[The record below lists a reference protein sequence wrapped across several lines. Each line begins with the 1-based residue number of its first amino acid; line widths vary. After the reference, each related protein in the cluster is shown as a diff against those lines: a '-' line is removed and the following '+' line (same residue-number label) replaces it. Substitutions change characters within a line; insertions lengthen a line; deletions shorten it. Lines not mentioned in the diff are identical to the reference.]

1 MHMNASASSAISKP
15 QSDDHAIW
23 DLIFAFW
30 GSPALL
36 VAHDLKLF
44 SLLGEKPRRLDEVCH
59 ALNIQARPASVLLE
73 MLTAFKLV
81 AARDGVFALT
91 PVSKEYLDGNSPIS
105 LGGYLDFLGAN
116 HKLWSVESL
125 KNAVLENSPQV
136 GGGEDF
142 FSDPE
147 VVKAFAKVFT
157 RAMYAHSI
165 GSALTWPESV
175 DLSQSRVLLD
185 VGGGS
190 GAQTVGALLQWPQ
203 LKGVVLDTPPVTAEA
218 AQYIG
223 RFPLGDRISTVAAD
237 MFTDPFPE
245 ADVHLYADIW
255 HDWPREKG
263 ELLARKSFESL
274 PSGGRIILREVLYHD
289 DRTGPVAAAAYSV
302 DMLLVTMGGQYS
314 RSEMK
319 SVLEETG
326 FHDVQIGAPGAGYRS
341 LITARR

>member
-1 MHMNASASSAISKP
+1 MNASASSVIPKP

-44 SLLGEKPRRLDEVCH
+44 SLLGEKPRSLDEVCH
-59 ALNIQARPASVLLE
+59 ALNIQPRPAGVLLE

-81 AARDGVFALT
+81 SARDGAFALT

-105 LGGYLDFLGAN
+105 LGGYLDFLVAN
-116 HKLWSVESL
+116 HKLWSVETL
-125 KNAVLENSPQV
+125 KNAILKNSPQV
-136 GGGEDF
+136 GGNKDV

-147 VVKAFAKVFT
+147 NMKAFAKVFT

-165 GSALTWPESV
+165 GSALTWPEAV
-175 DLSQSRVLLD
+175 DLSQSRVLVD

-190 GAQTVGALLQWPQ
+190 GAHTVGVLLRWPH
-203 LKGVVLDTPPVTAEA
+203 LKGIVLDTPPVTAEA

-223 RFPLGDRISTVAAD
+223 RFALGDRIRTVAAD

-245 ADVHLYADIW
+245 ADVHLYGDIW
-255 HDWPREKG
+255 HDWPRGKG

-274 PSGGRIILREVLYHD
+274 PASGKIILREVLYND
-289 DRTGPVAAAAYSV
+289 ERTGPVAAAAYSI
-302 DMLLVTMGGQYS
+302 DMLLVAMGGQYS
-314 RSEMK
+314 RKEMK
-319 SVLEETG
+319 SLLEDTG
-326 FHDVQIGAPGAGYRS
+326 FREVQIGAPGSGYRS
-341 LITARR
+341 LITARK

>member
-44 SLLGEKPRRLDEVCH
+44 SLLGEKPRRLDEVCG
-59 ALNIQARPASVLLE
+59 ALNIQPRPASVLLE
-73 MLTAFKLV
+73 MLTAFKLIE
-81 AARDGVFALT
+81 ARDGVFTLT

-105 LGGYLDFLGAN
+105 LGGYLDFLVAN

-125 KNAVLENSPQV
+125 KNAILKNSPQV
-136 GGGEDF
+136 GGNKDV

-147 VVKAFAKVFT
+147 MMRAFAKVFT

-175 DLSQSRVLLD
+175 DLSQSRILLD
-185 VGGGS
+185 IGGGS
-190 GAQTVGALLQWPQ
+190 GAQTVGVLLQWPH
-203 LKGVVLDTPPVTAEA
+203 LKGIVLDTPPVTAEA
-218 AQYIG
+218 GQYIG

-237 MFTDPFPE
+237 MFTDPFPQ
-245 ADVHLYADIW
+245 ADVHLYGDIW

-274 PSGGRIILREVLYHD
+274 PSGGLIILREVLYND
-289 DRTGPVAAAAYSV
+289 ERTGPVAAAAYGV

-314 RSEMK
+314 RKEIK
-319 SVLEETG
+319 SLLEDIG
-326 FHDVQIGAPGAGYRS
+326 FKNVQMVAPGAGYRS
-341 LITARR
+341 LITARK